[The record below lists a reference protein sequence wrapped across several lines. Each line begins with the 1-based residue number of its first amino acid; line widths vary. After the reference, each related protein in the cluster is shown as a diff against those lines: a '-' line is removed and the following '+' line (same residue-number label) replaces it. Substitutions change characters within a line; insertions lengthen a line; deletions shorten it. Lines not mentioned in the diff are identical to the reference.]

1 MKETKKE
8 LPIKPFKPT
17 SKLLDHRYQGPVYI
31 WDIDK
36 TYLATTF
43 ETWRGLIKTAF
54 EKAHEKKNIA
64 GTATLLREIY
74 KGRGE
79 NKQNPIFFISASP
92 PQMKKVIEKKMSLD
106 GISYDGIVFKDN
118 LKNIYKWKFKKIRE
132 QVGYKLKELLRL
144 KSLLPQDSRE
154 YLFGD
159 NYENDPLIYSLYSDI
174 CSEQLSQD
182 ELKIIFTKFKVHPED
197 QEDIFSLIPRLH
209 YSDSVEKIFIHL
221 VKKADIQTV
230 SRFNS
235 KIIPTFNSFQAALA
249 LYDVG
254 LIYRN
259 SVIHVVEDLYNHFG
273 FSQVNIAQSLLDSYE
288 RSIIG
293 ESTLVKL
300 VDPLK
305 AYDFIGSDFGISK
318 IKTLWESLKK
328 KIIPPP
334 PTESLPLKAFQKYM
348 SS

>member
-1 MKETKKE
+1 MKGIKKE
-8 LPIKPFKPT
+8 LPIKPH
-17 SKLLDHRYQGPVYI
+17 SKLFDHSYQGIVYT

-79 NKQNPIFFISASP
+79 NKKNPIFFLSASP
-92 PQMKKVIEKKMSLD
+92 PQMRKVIEKKMSLD

-118 LKNIYKWKFKKIRE
+118 LKNIYKWKFKKIKE
-132 QVGYKLKELLRL
+132 QIGYKLRELLRL
-144 KSLLPQDSRE
+144 KCVLPPDCRE

-174 CSEQLSQD
+174 CSHKLTPD
-182 ELKIIFTKFKVHPED
+182 ELKTIFEKFKIHPED
-197 QEDIFSLIPRLH
+197 QEIIFSLIPKLN

-221 VKKADIQTV
+221 VKKTATQ
-230 SRFNS
+230 SFLRFGT
-235 KIIPTFNSFQAALA
+235 KVVPTFNSFQAALA
-249 LYDVG
+249 LYDTG
-254 LIYRN
+254 LIFRN
-259 SVIHVVEDLYNHFG
+259 SVIRVVEDLYNNFG
-273 FSQVNIAQSLLDSYE
+273 FSQVDISHSLLDSYE
-288 RSIIG
+288 RSLIG

-305 AYDFIGSDFGISK
+305 THDLIEPDFGISK

-334 PTESLPLKAFQKYM
+334 PSNTVPEKPFLKYIDH
-348 SS
+348 S